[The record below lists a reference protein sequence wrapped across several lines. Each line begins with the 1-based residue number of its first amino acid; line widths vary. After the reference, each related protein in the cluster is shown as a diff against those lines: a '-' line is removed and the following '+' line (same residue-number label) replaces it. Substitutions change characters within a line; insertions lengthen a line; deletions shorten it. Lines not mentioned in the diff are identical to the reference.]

1 MSVQGAAGK
10 PTLVFI
16 HGFLGR
22 PADWDRVVERLSGR
36 YRCLLLTVPDRD
48 AQGQPLG
55 DWQGLIQAC
64 EHHWTALL
72 PHRFTLIG
80 YSLGGRIAL
89 ALSQTWLTR
98 LEALVLESAHP
109 GLSTASARH
118 QRREQDRRWAD
129 ALRTKPLAQ
138 TLDRWYRQR
147 VFACLSNTQRAE
159 LIDMRRA
166 QQANRLA
173 DLLIAASLAGQ
184 PDYWTQAAQLPCPLL
199 YISGTQDAKFCALA
213 QYLAD
218 RRANL
223 IWQQMP
229 NSGHNC
235 HHQSPQVYADF
246 LSSFL
251 TQVLHD

>member
-1 MSVQGAAGK
+1 MSVQGAAAK

-22 PADWDRVVERLSGR
+22 PADWHRVVERLSER

-55 DWQGLIQAC
+55 DWPGLLQAC
-64 EHHWTALL
+64 ERHWSALL
-72 PHRFTLIG
+72 PARFTLIG

-89 ALSQTWLTR
+89 ALSQIWLTR
-98 LEALVLESAHP
+98 LQALVLESAHP

-118 QRREQDRRWAD
+118 QRREQDRQWSD

-138 TLDRWYRQR
+138 TLDRWYRQA
-147 VFACLSNTQRAE
+147 VFAHLSESERAE
-159 LIDMRRA
+159 LIDLRSA
-166 QQANRLA
+166 QQPDRLA
-173 DLLIAASLAGQ
+173 DLLSAASLAGQ
-184 PDYWTQAAQLPCPLL
+184 PDYWTQAAQLPRPLL
-199 YISGTQDAKFCALA
+199 YISGAQDAKYGALA
-213 QYLAD
+213 RQLAA
-218 RRANL
+218 RRAKL
-223 IWQQMP
+223 TWQQMP

-235 HHQSPQVYADF
+235 HHQSPQVYADL

-251 TQVLHD
+251 TQVPHD